1 MTTKT
6 TENMPELCLF
16 KFCCKKCDYN
26 TNKKSSMDNNH
37 KLSSKH
43 ARTTEIMP
51 KLCLYTCA
59 NYQEPF
65 KDHCSLEGER
75 EQEPL

>member
-26 TNKKSSMDNNH
+26 TNKKSSMDNH